1 MNKRQRKKQA
11 KKQAIK
17 TGVYRPR
24 NTFRSSMSIKTGAY
38 TPRNTFRST
47 MSIQTT
53 LFNPNIPKN
62 KKMISLAE
70 RNLNRLAFVITKPNI
85 VNLTNLTEDDVKFLQ
100 GAKFTHDVE
109 NLYQYFEYN
118 RDHYRDPKRIDNIV
132 RKVMTKY
139 FYNRNISST
148 QALDN
153 ALRRLTR
160 QLDDITRKH
169 EKKSKDRRRFNN
181 PFVIVYYSQMEL
193 R

>member
-24 NTFRSSMSIKTGAY
+24 NTFRS
-38 TPRNTFRST
+38 T

-53 LFNPNIPKN
+53 LFNPNLPKN
-62 KKMISLAE
+62 EKMISLAE

-85 VNLTNLTEDDVKFLQ
+85 VNLQNLTEDDVKFLQ
-100 GAKFTHDVE
+100 STQFTQVVSQVLEFMIYDR
-109 NLYQYFEYN
+109 N
-118 RDHYRDPKRIDNIV
+118 HYRDPNRVDNIV

-139 FYNRNISST
+139 FYKRNITST
-148 QALDN
+148 RALYN
-153 ALRRLTR
+153 AIKRLIR
-160 QLDDITRKH
+160 QLEAIT
-169 EKKSKDRRRFNN
+169 KKYSKGKDRRRFNN

>member
-11 KKQAIK
+11 KKQALK
-17 TGVYRPR
+17 TGV
-24 NTFRSSMSIKTGAY
+24 Y

-53 LFNPNIPKN
+53 LFDPNLPKN
-62 KKMISLAE
+62 AKMISLAE

-85 VNLTNLTEDDVKFLQ
+85 VNLQNLTEDDVKFLQ
-100 GAKFTHDVE
+100 NPQFTQLVSQV
-109 NLYQYFEYN
+109 LEYTIYDRNHYKDPN
-118 RDHYRDPKRIDNIV
+118 RVDNIV

-139 FYNRNISST
+139 FYKRNISST
-148 QALDN
+148 RALYN
-153 ALRRLTR
+153 AIKRLLR
-160 QLDDITRKH
+160 QLEAIT
-169 EKKSKDRRRFNN
+169 KKYSKGKDRRRFNN

>member
-11 KKQAIK
+11 KKQAMK
-17 TGVYRPR
+17 TGV
-24 NTFRSSMSIKTGAY
+24 Y

-47 MSIQTT
+47 MSIQST
-53 LFNPNIPKN
+53 LFDPNLPKN
-62 KKMISLAE
+62 AKMISLAE

-100 GAKFTHDVE
+100 NPQFTQLVSQV
-109 NLYQYFEYN
+109 LEYTIYDRNHYKDPN
-118 RDHYRDPKRIDNIV
+118 RVDNIV

-139 FYNRNISST
+139 FYKRNISST
-148 QALDN
+148 RALYN
-153 ALRRLTR
+153 AIKRLLR
-160 QLDDITRKH
+160 QLEAIT
-169 EKKSKDRRRFNN
+169 KKYSKGKDRRRFNN

>member
-17 TGVYRPR
+17 TGVY
-24 NTFRSSMSIKTGAY
+24 

-47 MSIQTT
+47 MSIQST
-53 LFNPNIPKN
+53 LFDINDRKN
-62 KKMISLAE
+62 QKMLYLAE

-118 RDHYRDPKRIDNIV
+118 RDHYRDPKRVDNIV

-139 FYNRNISST
+139 FYNRNITST
-148 QALDN
+148 RALDN
-153 ALRRLTR
+153 ALRRLTK
-160 QLDDITRKH
+160 QLEDITRKH
-169 EKKSKDRRRFNN
+169 SRKSKDRRRFNN
-181 PFVIVYYSQMEL
+181 PFVIVYYNQMEL